1 MVLKDKCAIVTGAG
15 RGMGRSIS
23 LRFIEEGA
31 RVAVTDINL
40 DWAQAVVKE
49 IKDKGGEAIAIKCDV
64 TNMEEVN
71 GMVKQVLD
79 NFGRVDILVNNAGWD
94 QPGFFIQSKPET
106 WEKVIAI
113 NFKGPIYCTRAVLD
127 DMIQRKAGKIISIS
141 SDAGKVGSSWEV
153 VYSGCKGG
161 LIAFSK
167 ALAREVAQY
176 NINVNVV
183 CPGPTETPMLLEG
196 MKQSSFGQKM
206 VDALVKAIPFRRL
219 AKPEEIA
226 SCVAFLASN
235 EADYITGQAIS
246 VSGGMTMV

>member
-1 MVLKDKCAIVTGAG
+1 MLKDKIAIVTGAG

-23 LRFIEEGA
+23 LKFVDEGA
-31 RVAVTDINL
+31 KVAVTDINL

-64 TNMEEVN
+64 TNLEEVN

-79 NFGRVDILVNNAGWD
+79 TFGRIDILVNNAGWD
-94 QPGFFIQSKPET
+94 QPEFFIQSKPET

-127 DMIQRKAGKIISIS
+127 NMIQKKSGKIISIS

-176 NINVNVV
+176 AINVNVV

-196 MKQSSFGQKM
+196 MKQSPFGEKM
-206 VDALVKAIPFRRL
+206 VESLIKTIPLRRL

-226 SCVAFLASN
+226 SCVAFLASS

-246 VSGGMTMV
+246 VSGGMTMA